1 MKRFLRIV
9 DGISKGFGEL
19 CFWLTLVLLVL
30 VFGGAVSRYVFNAP
44 IKWVPELSQFVFGAS
59 FMLAGAVTLMWNGHV
74 RIDALVDRLS
84 PRAQA
89 ILELVVSVFFWLFC
103 GTLLY
108 QGGIMAWESVEVWE
122 TSGTFWDPPVWP
134 IKVVV
139 PLSVILLML
148 QGVAKFI
155 RDWHV
160 ATTGKEIE

>member
-1 MKRFLRIV
+1 VKRFLRIV

-19 CFWLTLVLLVL
+19 SFWLMLILLVL
-30 VFGGAVSRYVFNAP
+30 VFGGAVSRY
-44 IKWVPELSQFVFGAS
+44 FVFAAS

-74 RIDALVDRLS
+74 RIDAIVDRFS
-84 PRAQA
+84 PKAQA
-89 ILELVVSVFFWLFC
+89 IIELFTSVFFWLFC

-108 QGGIMAWESVEVWE
+108 QGGLMALESVGVWE

-134 IKVVV
+134 IKIVI

-155 RDWHV
+155 RDWHF
-160 ATTGKEIE
+160 AATGKEIE